1 MLKHKHKHVIMNKVF
16 TVCKFW
22 WMSCE
27 INVFSIVYE
36 VDKESTYI
44 LYFLFNNLKSK
55 NSHILIRHNLEQ
67 EQDNSQSQSKLFLFH

>member
-1 MLKHKHKHVIMNKVF
+1 MVF

-44 LYFLFNNLKSK
+44 LYFLFNNLKYK
-55 NSHILIRHNLEQ
+55 NLHILIRHNLKHE
-67 EQDNSQSQSKLFLFH
+67 EDNSQSQSKLFLFH